1 MDSLKSR
8 LLAFLSLVL
17 VVILWFELDWFNHN
31 IYKHK
36 PWIEVI
42 EPEHI
47 DTGVDWIFGFFIVSV
62 GVAFTRG
69 KLQLLMEPSKFLGKD
84 YFNFLS
90 RRGTAIVFGCLV
102 AMVFGIIVF
111 NPAVHLDYVAGGEKP
126 MVIHKGSP
134 QYFNGTTIFLDL
146 DPTELRNQ
154 NIEIMDR
161 RGLYR
166 IKLAPSDVSHTALLF
181 PKHARVDLRK
191 FFIRRDFKAKLSA
204 GNDRDLGSFKF
215 SYESTDSLGKQ
226 CADSEPGFMKHCPG
240 LGNLDTEVGN

>member
-134 QYFNGTTIFLDL
+134 Q
-146 DPTELRNQ
+146 
-154 NIEIMDR
+154 
-161 RGLYR
+161 
-166 IKLAPSDVSHTALLF
+166 
-181 PKHARVDLRK
+181 
-191 FFIRRDFKAKLSA
+191 
-204 GNDRDLGSFKF
+204 
-215 SYESTDSLGKQ
+215 
-226 CADSEPGFMKHCPG
+226 
-240 LGNLDTEVGN
+240 